1 MFVALTSNSDFYVAI
16 QDAGINRLVRH
27 VMRKRPSLFNYGTSF
42 VAYNPQLLCQS
53 IDVAPEVLQAGN
65 PLVTVLPPLPI
76 IGTSLALNYLI
87 QLTKGE
93 LDFHPGNVFTLPSE
107 LNPPLGKQHLGVH
120 FQVCAG
126 LGCPPAIGLPTLG
139 RFPGKAAT
147 SGSNLARI
155 STSDLSVSKNGG
167 IFNPN
172 DGEVVLPTR
181 ELDCFCLDLFAT
193 GGAKITGAVGNQLIQ
208 PFVDGI
214 DIVDIKPDAIENMI
228 ECYALLALNQGILP
242 SIGQVISKFAFS
254 NPLPS
259 NLGSIIFSAST
270 TVPNNPAIE
279 DDQLKAFINLDTIVL
294 NLNIPP
300 TICQS
305 SGGGGGGGGG
315 SGGTVTRTTRA
326 RTRTGNFDLTTAI
339 SAKAFGKIFGALV
352 KGFHF
357 SCADHGTYGP
367 FSASYDVEAHLE
379 GGSIQLRNN
388 GTIEVSDLEV
398 KWDVLSLNLCVDIPE
413 QCVGGGCII
422 PNPLDGCILSV
433 PKICVFSDNPDFCLP
448 INLSGLI
455 TSEVTFTA
463 GIRVFYGIGSGVTNR
478 WQIVIVPEMPFD
490 LQIIDVADTVGD
502 IFKNLFDAA
511 IDGLLGGLPD
521 WAKDLLKGIFGSIDD
536 MIRFVL
542 DIPDDIAGWL
552 MDVLTSLG
560 VFDVLLA
567 GVYDYLANNLPAL
580 EIDDPFKALDQ
591 AGPLIPVMIPI
602 EFIGI
607 KINSNEMIIEG
618 DVGN

>member
-1 MFVALTSNSDFYVAI
+1 MALTSNSDFYVAI

-42 VAYNPQLLCQS
+42 VASNTHLLCHN
-53 IDVAPEVLQAGN
+53 IEVAPEVLQAEN
-65 PLVTVLPPLPI
+65 PLVTVLDPLPI
-76 IGTSLALNYLI
+76 FGTSLALNYAV

-93 LDFHPGNVFTLPSE
+93 LDFHPGNVFTIPSE
-107 LNPPLGKQHLGVH
+107 LNPPLGKQRLGVH

-126 LGCPPAIGLPTLG
+126 IGCPPSLGFPTTPSRPPAKVG
-139 RFPGKAAT
+139 VA
-147 SGSNLARI
+147 SSMNLTRV
-155 STSDLSVSKNGG
+155 TPGG
-167 IFNPN
+167 IGVSRTGDVLNS
-172 DGEVVLPTR
+172 DGGVVVLPSR

-193 GGAKITGAVGNQLIQ
+193 GGAKTTGAVGNQLIL

-242 SIGQVISKFAFS
+242 SIGQVISKFAFN
-254 NPLPS
+254 NPLPPD
-259 NLGSIIFSAST
+259 LGSIIFSAAT

-279 DDQLKAFINLDTIVL
+279 DNQLKAFINLDTINL

-315 SGGTVTRTTRA
+315 GGTVTRTTRG
-326 RTRTGNFDLTTAI
+326 RTRTGTFDSTAAI
-339 SAKAFGKIFGALV
+339 SAKAFGKIFAALV
-352 KGFHF
+352 KGFSF
-357 SCADHGTYGP
+357 SCADHGSYGP
-367 FSASYDVEAHLE
+367 FEASYNVKAHLE

-388 GTIEVSDLEV
+388 GAIEISSLEI
-398 KWDVLSLNLCVDIPE
+398 KWDNLSVSLCVNIPE
-413 QCVGGGCII
+413 KCIGGGCII
-422 PNPLDGCILSV
+422 PNPFDGCILSV
-433 PKICVFSDNPDFCLP
+433 PKICVFSGSPDFCLP
-448 INLSGLI
+448 IDLSGLI
-455 TSEVTFTA
+455 TSEITFTA
-463 GIRVFYGIGSGVTNR
+463 GVRVFYGIGSGVTNR
-478 WQIVIVPEMPFD
+478 WQIVIVPEMPID
-490 LQIIDVADTVGD
+490 LQIIDIADTVGD

-511 IDGLLGGLPD
+511 IDELLGGLPD
-521 WAKDLLKGIFGSIDD
+521 WAKALLKGVFGSIDD

-542 DIPDDIAGWL
+542 DIPDDIGGWL
-552 MDVLTSLG
+552 LDILTSLG

-567 GVYDYLANNLPAL
+567 GVYAFLANNLPAL
-580 EIDDPFKALDQ
+580 EIDDPFPALDKSGQ
-591 AGPLIPVMIPI
+591 LIPVMVPI

-607 KINSNEMIIEG
+607 TINSNEMTIQG